1 MINILTLFSFKGFSF
16 KYFVFLNVIFIFLV
30 LLNVNFIVM
39 AYEASSRDKKI
50 RQLVYEFDELKSVN
64 YNAPNFSLKSDFS
77 LYDARSANLKKFI
90 RKYYPESPLYDLSDK
105 IVQISDKYG
114 LDYRLL
120 VAIAMQESNLCKR
133 IPENSYN
140 CWGWGIYGS
149 TVTRFSSYEEG
160 IETVAR
166 GLKTNYVDKGY
177 NTIYSIMR
185 KYNPSSTGSW
195 GNAVL
200 RFFLILENL

>member
-1 MINILTLFSFKGFSF
+1 MKNWLNIFYLKKVTFKQI
-16 KYFVFLNVIFIFLV
+16 VFLSLIFVFLV
-30 LLNVNFIVM
+30 LLNINFIVL
-39 AYEASSRDKKI
+39 ANTASLKDKKI
-50 RQLVYEFDELKSVN
+50 RDLVYEFGDIN
-64 YNAPNFSLKSDFS
+64 YDNAEYYNLSLKSDFS
-77 LYDARSANLKKFI
+77 LFDARSANLKKFI

-105 IVQISDKYG
+105 IVEISDKYG

-133 IPENSYN
+133 IPVDSHN
-140 CWGWGIYGS
+140 CWGWGIYGD

-160 IETVAR
+160 LETVAR
-166 GLKTNYVDKGY
+166 GLKLNYVDKGY

-185 KYNPSSTGSW
+185 KYNPSSNGSW

-200 RFFLILENL
+200 KFFLVLENL